1 MRLYLILACAL
12 LSACSSLLP
21 EAKSVRLFILTGQT
35 LDAEQQP
42 QQPLAQRLLVRAT
55 GSNRFDSNRLLLVD
69 NQRELLSYQGARW
82 SAPLPGLIAST
93 WAASLEQ
100 SQVAAIAYATPVAGT
115 NADQHLLI
123 HLRQFEAQVLGG
135 GMARCQVALI
145 VEYHGPDQV
154 VRQRAFSAESEVS
167 TADAAALAAGF
178 DQAHGQVL
186 SAALNWLGQLALTS
200 R

>member
-1 MRLYLILACAL
+1 MRLFLILACTL

-21 EAKSVRLFILTGQT
+21 ESKPVRLFILTGQT
-35 LDAEQQP
+35 VDAEQQP
-42 QQPLAQRLLVRAT
+42 QQALAQRLQVRAT

-93 WAASLEQ
+93 WASSLEQ
-100 SQVAAIAYATPVAGT
+100 SQVAGITYATPAPGSD
-115 NADQHLLI
+115 ADQSLTI

-135 GMARCQVALI
+135 GMARCRVAVI
-145 VEYHGPDQV
+145 VEYHGQDQLAQ
-154 VRQRAFSAESEVS
+154 QRAFAAESEVS
-167 TADAAALAAGF
+167 TADAANLAAGF
-178 DQAHGQVL
+178 DQAHAQVL
-186 SAALNWLGQLALTS
+186 TAALSWLGELSTAA